1 MGVVLFVV
9 DTAGG
14 EPDSA
19 DVLSTLDEALRRYD
33 FIDSTRLELLGGSY
47 GGYLTGWIVGRTD
60 RFVAAALERG
70 LYNRYSKDGTSDIW
84 SGYTYLRVR
93 QWEDP
98 ELYWRYSPMAY
109 VRNIRTPLLI
119 LHSEEDLRCPIEQ
132 AEQLF
137 VALKQLRR
145 EVRFVRFPGE
155 NHELSRSGK
164 PSHRLQRFDYL
175 RDWFAE
181 KLAAPAEPDS
191 QAAS

>member
-1 MGVVLFVV
+1 
-9 DTAGG
+9 
-14 EPDSA
+14 
-19 DVLSTLDEALRRYD
+19 LRRYD
-33 FIDSTRLELLGGSY
+33 FIAPTRLGLLGGSY
-47 GGYLTGWIVGRTD
+47 GGYLAGWIVGHTD

-84 SGYTYLRVR
+84 SGYTYLRVH

-98 ELYWRYSPMAY
+98 ERYWRYSPIAY
-109 VRNIRTPLLI
+109 VRNIHTPLLI

-137 VALKQLRR
+137 VALKQMRR

-164 PSHRLQRFDYL
+164 PSHRLQRFGYL
-175 RDWFAE
+175 LDWFSD
-181 KLAAPAEPDS
+181 KLTAPAKAAS